1 MASVNKAI
9 IMGNLGKDPDVR
21 YVDKGVA
28 VAQLAVAT
36 TERGYELESGTRVP
50 DRTEWHNVVL
60 WRQAA
65 EFAEKY
71 VHKGALV
78 YVEGRIKTRSY
89 DDKKGIT
96 RYVTE
101 IWADTFELVG
111 SRSNAGAPSNQSPNP
126 GTRQ

>member
-9 IMGNLGKDPDVR
+9 ILGYLGKDPEVR

-28 VAQLAVAT
+28 VAQLTVAT
-36 TERGYELESGTRVP
+36 SEPAYTLESGTQVP
-50 DRTEWHNVVL
+50 ARTDWHNVVL

-71 VHKGALV
+71 VHKGDLV

-89 DDKKGIT
+89 EDKKGIT
-96 RYVTE
+96 RYITE
-101 IWADTFELVG
+101 IWGDTFELVG
-111 SRSNAGAPSNQSPNP
+111 SKNAPTQNP
-126 GTRQ
+126 QQ